1 ISMAFVRGLVSV
13 LMVCISY
20 QAVVAYPR
28 GAELG
33 LLEQYRTKGGAA
45 TAQSFSKFSTSCQL
59 AASSL
64 LSGEFGTCADLMG
77 LVSILET
84 KESIIS
90 PINTWVTEAC
100 SVTPCDEAGLTT
112 ARKVIR
118 KGCAVDLEEQSVA
131 AVALYSI
138 ITHYNATRDM
148 FCTQHKEDGTFCLP
162 SVLGNVE
169 ERSGEKITVAEVV
182 SLISGKLSRADRAFI
197 AVSKETHCT
206 DCAHAIVSQSAA
218 MIDAIR
224 KDSAGIK
231 FEHAHEQHMH
241 QVSDVCGPSF
251 EDRKLPPTVR
261 IAEPKSE
268 DSNDD

>member
-1 ISMAFVRGLVSV
+1 
-13 LMVCISY
+13 
-20 QAVVAYPR
+20 
-28 GAELG
+28 
-33 LLEQYRTKGGAA
+33 
-45 TAQSFSKFSTSCQL
+45 
-59 AASSL
+59 
-64 LSGEFGTCADLMG
+64 MG

-90 PINTWVTEAC
+90 PISTWVTEAC
-100 SVTPCDEAGLTT
+100 SVTPCDEAGLAS

-169 ERSGEKITVAEVV
+169 ERSGEKITVAGGGLE
-182 SLISGKLSRADRAFI
+182 AY
-197 AVSKETHCT
+197 CT

-231 FEHAHEQHMH
+231 FEYAHDKHMH
-241 QVSDVCGPSF
+241 QASDVCGPSF
-251 EDRKLPPTVR
+251 EDRKLPHTVR
-261 IAEPKSE
+261 IAEPKSA
-268 DSNDD
+268 DSHDE

>member
-1 ISMAFVRGLVSV
+1 MAFVRDLVSV

-45 TAQSFSKFSTSCQL
+45 TAQSFSKLSTSCQL

-90 PINTWVTEAC
+90 PINTWVTDAC
-100 SVTPCDEAGLTT
+100 SVTPCDEAGLAS
-112 ARKVIR
+112 ARKVIK
-118 KGCAVDLEEQSVA
+118 KGCAVDLEERSVA

-138 ITHYNATRDM
+138 ITHYNATRK
-148 FCTQHKEDGTFCLP
+148 TAPCLP

-182 SLISGKLSRADRAFI
+182 SLISGKLSPADRAFI
-197 AVSKETHCT
+197 AVSKEAYCT

-218 MIDAIR
+218 MIDAIK

-231 FEHAHEQHMH
+231 FEYAHDKHMH
-241 QVSDVCGPSF
+241 QASVVCGPSF
-251 EDRKLPPTVR
+251 EDRKLPHTVQ

-268 DSNDD
+268 DSKDD

>member
-1 ISMAFVRGLVSV
+1 MSCLGVSWSDTHDAVTYHPINRLDLNGIRTRSCVCLNGLHQLPSRSGIPPRRRTRFTRTISDQRRRCHGS
-13 LMVCISY
+13 
-20 QAVVAYPR
+20 
-28 GAELG
+28 ELF
-33 LLEQYRTKGGAA
+33 QI
-45 TAQSFSKFSTSCQL
+45 STSCQL

-162 SVLGNVE
+162 S
-169 ERSGEKITVAEVV
+169 
-182 SLISGKLSRADRAFI
+182 LSRADRAFI